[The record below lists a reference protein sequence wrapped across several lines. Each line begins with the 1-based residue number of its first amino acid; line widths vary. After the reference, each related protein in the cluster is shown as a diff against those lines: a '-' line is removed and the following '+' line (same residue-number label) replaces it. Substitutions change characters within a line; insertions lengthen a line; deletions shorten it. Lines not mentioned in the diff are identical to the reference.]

1 MAFATID
8 VTKGITG
15 TIAEANLPTIPV
27 TKGGTGLTSGTT
39 DQFLKFTGTTTVAS
53 AAVSAGIS
61 MANQWRLTSDFTGD
75 ATPITSNL
83 EAIDTYGP
91 GSIGTAMTVSSGVF
105 TFPSTGIYF
114 IQAQG
119 EFYYGGD
126 SRYNQL
132 IIEVTTD
139 NNNFNEA
146 AKSTAGIAQAESST
160 THGNSSS
167 FYLFDVTDVS
177 THKVRFTSSVSNN
190 SVTTYGNTG
199 RNQTCMT
206 FIRLGDT

>member
-1 MAFATID
+1 MSKTTIPLTTG
-8 VTKGITG
+8 VTG
-15 TIAEANLPTIPV
+15 TLPVAN
-27 TKGGTGLTSGTT
+27 GGTGISSGTSG
-39 DQFLKFTGTTTVAS
+39 QFLKFTGSTTVAS
-53 AAVSAGIS
+53 AAVDAGIS

-83 EAIDTYGP
+83 EAIDTYGN
-91 GSIGTAMTVSSGVF
+91 GSIGSAMTVSSGVF

-119 EFYYGGD
+119 EFYYAGD

-139 NNNFNEA
+139 NSSYNEA
-146 AKSTAGIAQAESST
+146 AKSTGGIAQAESST
-160 THGNSSS
+160 THTNSSS
-167 FYLFDVTDVS
+167 FYLFDVTNVS
-177 THKVRFTSSVSNN
+177 THKVRFTSSVSDN
-190 SVTTYGNTG
+190 SVTTYGNTN

>member
-1 MAFATID
+1 MSKTTIPLTTG
-8 VTKGITG
+8 VTG
-15 TIAEANLPTIPV
+15 TLPVAN
-27 TKGGTGLTSGTT
+27 GGTGISSGTSG
-39 DQFLKFTGTTTVAS
+39 QFLKFTGSTTVAS
-53 AAVSAGIS
+53 AAVDAGIS

-83 EAIDTYGP
+83 EAIDTYGN

-139 NNNFNEA
+139 NSNYNEA
-146 AKSTAGIAQAESST
+146 AKSTGGIAQAESST
-160 THGNSSS
+160 THTNSSS
-167 FYLFDVTDVS
+167 FYLFDVTNVS
-177 THKVRFTSSVSNN
+177 THKVRFTSSVSDN

>member
-1 MAFATID
+1 MSKT
-8 VTKGITG
+8 
-15 TIAEANLPTIPV
+15 TIPTGGLADAAV
-27 TKGGTGLTSGTT
+27 TTAKITDANITTAKIADDAVTAAKSTGL
-39 DQFLKFTGTTTVAS
+39 
-53 AAVSAGIS
+53 GIS

-83 EAIDTYGP
+83 EAIDTYGN

-119 EFYYGGD
+119 EFYYAGD

-139 NNNFNEA
+139 NSNYNEA
-146 AKSTAGIAQAESST
+146 AKSTGGIAQAESST
-160 THGNSSS
+160 THTNSSS
-167 FYLFDVTDVS
+167 FYLFDVTNVS
-177 THKVRFTSSVSNN
+177 THKVRFTSSVSDN

>member
-1 MAFATID
+1 MALTTVRSTGISSLPSISGANLTSLNASNISSGTLSTSRY
-8 VTKGITG
+8 VQGGIT
-15 TIAEANLPTIPV
+15 
-27 TKGGTGLTSGTT
+27 
-39 DQFLKFTGTTTVAS
+39 
-53 AAVSAGIS
+53 
-61 MANQWRLTSDFTGD
+61 MAQTWRLTSNFTGD

-83 EAIDTYGP
+83 EADDTYSQGAI
-91 GSIGTAMTVSSGVF
+91 GSAMTQSSGVF
-105 TFPSTGIYF
+105 TFPSTGIYL

-139 NNNFNEA
+139 NTNYNEA
-146 AKSTAGIAQAESST
+146 SKSTGGIAQAESST
-160 THGNSSS
+160 THANSSS

-177 THKVRFTSSVSNN
+177 THKVRFTSSVSVN
-190 SVTTYGNTG
+190 SVTTYGDTN
-199 RNQTCMT
+199 RNFSCMT

>member
-1 MAFATID
+1 MALSKID
-8 VTKGITG
+8 IENMITG
-15 TIAEANLPTIPV
+15 EVNVAN
-27 TKGGTGLTSGTT
+27 GGTGLSSGTSG
-39 DQFLKFTGTTTVAS
+39 QFLKFTGSTTVAS
-53 AAVSAGIS
+53 AAVDAGIS

-83 EAIDTYGP
+83 EAIDTYGN

-119 EFYYGGD
+119 EFYYAGD

-139 NNNFNEA
+139 NSSYNEA
-146 AKSTAGIAQAESST
+146 AKSTGGIAQAESST
-160 THGNSSS
+160 THTNSSS
-167 FYLFDVTDVS
+167 FYIFDVTNVS
-177 THKVRFTSSVSNN
+177 THKVRFTSSVSDN
-190 SVTTYGNTG
+190 SVTTYGNTN

>member
-1 MAFATID
+1 MSKTTIPLTTG
-8 VTKGITG
+8 VTG
-15 TIAEANLPTIPV
+15 TLPVAN
-27 TKGGTGLTSGTT
+27 GGTGISSGTSG
-39 DQFLKFTGTTTVAS
+39 QFLKFTGSTTVAS
-53 AAVSAGIS
+53 AAVDAGIS

-83 EAIDTYGP
+83 EAIDTYGN

-139 NNNFNEA
+139 NSNYNEA
-146 AKSTAGIAQAESST
+146 AKSTTGIAQAESST

-167 FYLFDVTDVS
+167 FYLFDVTNVS
-177 THKVRFTSSVSNN
+177 THKVRFTSSVSDN

>member
-1 MAFATID
+1 MSKTTIPLTTG
-8 VTKGITG
+8 VTG
-15 TIAEANLPTIPV
+15 TLPVAN
-27 TKGGTGLTSGTT
+27 GGTGISSGTSG
-39 DQFLKFTGTTTVAS
+39 QFLKFTGSTTVAS
-53 AAVSAGIS
+53 AAVDAGIS

-83 EAIDTYGP
+83 EAIDTYGN

-119 EFYYGGD
+119 EFYYAGD

-139 NNNFNEA
+139 NSSYNEA
-146 AKSTAGIAQAESST
+146 AKSTGGIAQAESST
-160 THGNSSS
+160 THTNSSS
-167 FYLFDVTDVS
+167 FYIFDVTNVS
-177 THKVRFTSSVSNN
+177 THKVRFTSSVSDNG
-190 SVTTYGNTG
+190 VTTYGNTN

>member
-1 MAFATID
+1 MSKTTIPLTTG
-8 VTKGITG
+8 VTG
-15 TIAEANLPTIPV
+15 TLPVAN
-27 TKGGTGLTSGTT
+27 GGTGISSGTSG
-39 DQFLKFTGTTTVAS
+39 QFLKFTGSTTVAS
-53 AAVSAGIS
+53 AAVDAGIS

-83 EAIDTYGP
+83 EAIDTYGN

-119 EFYYGGD
+119 EFYYAGD

-139 NNNFNEA
+139 NSSYNEA
-146 AKSTAGIAQAESST
+146 AKSTGGIAQAESST
-160 THGNSSS
+160 THTNSSS
-167 FYLFDVTDVS
+167 FYLFDVTNVS
-177 THKVRFTSSVSNN
+177 THKVRFTSSVSDN
-190 SVTTYGNTG
+190 SVTTYGNTN

>member
-1 MAFATID
+1 MALSKID
-8 VTKGITG
+8 VANMLTG
-15 TIAEANLPTIPV
+15 ATPVAN
-27 TKGGTGLTSGTT
+27 GGTGIASGTSG
-39 DQFLKFTGTTTVAS
+39 QFLKFTGSTTVAS
-53 AAVSAGIS
+53 AAVDAGIS

-83 EAIDTYGP
+83 EAIDTYGN

-119 EFYYGGD
+119 EFYYAGD

-139 NNNFNEA
+139 NSSYNEA
-146 AKSTAGIAQAESST
+146 AKSTGGIAQAESST
-160 THGNSSS
+160 THTNSSS
-167 FYLFDVTDVS
+167 FYIFDVTNVS
-177 THKVRFTSSVSNN
+177 THKVRFTSSVSDN
-190 SVTTYGNTG
+190 SVTTYGNTN

>member
-1 MAFATID
+1 MSKTTIPLTTG
-8 VTKGITG
+8 VTG
-15 TIAEANLPTIPV
+15 TLPVAN
-27 TKGGTGLTSGTT
+27 GGTGISSGTSG
-39 DQFLKFTGTTTVAS
+39 QFLKFTGSTTVAS
-53 AAVSAGIS
+53 AAVDAGIS

-83 EAIDTYGP
+83 EAIDTYGN

-139 NNNFNEA
+139 NSNYNEA
-146 AKSTAGIAQAESST
+146 AKSTGGIAQAESST
-160 THGNSSS
+160 THTNSSS
-167 FYLFDVTDVS
+167 FYLFDVTNVS

>member
-1 MAFATID
+1 MSKTTIPLTTG
-8 VTKGITG
+8 VTG
-15 TIAEANLPTIPV
+15 TLPVAN
-27 TKGGTGLTSGTT
+27 GGTGISSGTSG
-39 DQFLKFTGTTTVAS
+39 QFLKFTGSTTVAS
-53 AAVSAGIS
+53 AAVDAGIS

-83 EAIDTYGP
+83 EAIDTYGN

-119 EFYYGGD
+119 EFYYAGD

-139 NNNFNEA
+139 NSNYNEA
-146 AKSTAGIAQAESST
+146 AKSTGGIAQAESST
-160 THGNSSS
+160 THTNSSS
-167 FYLFDVTDVS
+167 FYLFDVTNVS
-177 THKVRFTSSVSNN
+177 THKVRFTSSVSDN